1 MRLAAGAL
9 LGLALMAQAA
19 SAEVYRWVDAEG
31 NVHFSDKKP
40 PGRTAEEV
48 EIQTRQPAEEPDE
61 GELRRLAL
69 VREAEERFRETVKL
83 LPPPGDSSAGSAA
96 DCADARRNYGVLQE
110 PMPVYQA
117 DDGTYRPQWQS
128 VTYQGGRLYVADED
142 REQVKAEVWEDVV
155 AYCDR
160 PDDLDALDAAYDAW
174 FAREHCEISRQ
185 RLEKAEREED
195 RTPDGV
201 IERLRAEY
209 RSACLTV
216 NE

>member
-1 MRLAAGAL
+1 ML
-9 LGLALMAQAA
+9 LAQAA
-19 SAEVYRWVDAEG
+19 AAEVYRWVDAEG

-40 PGRTAEEV
+40 VGQTAEEV
-48 EIQTRQPAEEPDE
+48 EIQTRQPAAEPDE

-69 VREAEERFRETVKL
+69 VREAEARFRETVRL
-83 LPPPGDSSAGSAA
+83 SPPPGNTSVDSASA
-96 DCADARRNYGVLQE
+96 CADARRSYGVLQE

-128 VTYQGGRLYVADED
+128 DTYQGGRRYVADED
-142 REQVKAEVWEDVV
+142 REQVKAEVWEDVA

-209 RSACLTV
+209 RSACR
-216 NE
+216 